1 MNPLLF
7 FFAWVI
13 VGLNLTAFSF
23 LLQIDALVFNAAWLK
38 VLFWAVSMASW
49 VMAYRH
55 RPQ

>member
-13 VGLNLTAFSF
+13 VGINLTAFSF